1 MADVSRSG
9 ECVFALRNLRA
20 GYVGEAVVHD
30 VSLDLHAGRITTLFG
45 HNGAGKTTTMKAAAG
60 LLPMLG
66 GRLELFGVDVTSR
79 GSSHRVAKG
88 LFYLGQ
94 ERAVFGK
101 LSVRDNLTLGAALV
115 KSRSVIAERIEQVVA
130 LFPIL
135 AERMNQTAGSM
146 SGGQQRMLALGI
158 ARMAGARVLM
168 LDEPSLGLSPI
179 INQRLLDAT
188 QQLAREQGIA
198 VLLVEQTIGQALQY
212 ADHVYV
218 MRSGS
223 VVAEH
228 TGDEARA
235 REDWW
240 EVF

>member
-1 MADVSRSG
+1 M
-9 ECVFALRNLRA
+9 
-20 GYVGEAVVHD
+20 
-30 VSLDLHAGRITTLFG
+30 
-45 HNGAGKTTTMKAAAG
+45 
-60 LLPMLG
+60 
-66 GRLELFGVDVTSR
+66 
-79 GSSHRVAKG
+79 
-88 LFYLGQ
+88 
-94 ERAVFGK
+94 
-101 LSVRDNLTLGAALV
+101 
-115 KSRSVIAERIEQVVA
+115 KSRSVIADRMEQVTT

-135 AERMNQTAGSM
+135 AERMSQTAGSM
-146 SGGQQRMLALGI
+146 SGGQQRVLAMGI

-168 LDEPSLGLSPI
+168 LDEPSLGLAPM
-179 INQRLLDAT
+179 INQRLLQAT
-188 QQLAREQGIA
+188 QQLTREQGIA
-198 VLLVEQTIGQALQY
+198 VLLVEQTIGQALEY